1 MNFNNFLGQNTKF
14 NPNFPPY
21 IICYIFIKRVT
32 LLQLY
37 NSNNNNNNNKKI
49 IIVNQINWK
58 SEI

>member
-1 MNFNNFLGQNTKF
+1 MNFNKFLGRKTKF

-21 IICYIFIKRVT
+21 IICYVFIKRVT
-32 LLQLY
+32 LLRLY
-37 NSNNNNNNNKKI
+37 NNNINKRV